1 MVTISALKSFL
12 AVPIVLAVL
21 TSCGLIS
28 RRVKPGEEFAMKT
41 KETVVVSGAGLEI
54 KLEEVGHQTFS
65 NPQPQPVRSSY
76 VQLVVTTGGSPRSI
90 RVDDSV
96 EVGEYTITVKSAN
109 PFRQDDGP
117 RCTLVVTRR

>member
-1 MVTISALKSFL
+1 MTTSLIKPFL
-12 AVPIVLAVL
+12 AISIVILLL
-21 TSCGLIS
+21 TSCGLLS
-28 RRVKPGEEFAMKT
+28 RRVKPGEEFTLKP

-54 KLEEVGHQTFS
+54 ELEEVGYQTFP
-65 NPQPQPVRSSY
+65 NPQPQPLRSSY

-109 PFRQDDGP
+109 PFRYDDGP

>member
-1 MVTISALKSFL
+1 MTTSLIKTFL
-12 AVPIVLAVL
+12 AVSTGIVLL
-21 TSCGLIS
+21 TSCGLLS
-28 RRVKPGEEFAMKT
+28 RRVKPGEEFTLKP

-54 KLEEVGHQTFS
+54 KLESVGHQTFP
-65 NPQPQPVRSSY
+65 NPQPQPLRSSY
-76 VQLVVTTGGSPRSI
+76 VELIVTTGGPPRSI

-109 PFRQDDGP
+109 PFRYGDGP